1 MTRKITRQIVGYD
14 PTPETAEFEHYIPLD
29 KWRDVLSLIQ
39 KDKDDPDTVYNYP
52 LDISL
57 ANDIMGMIGGK
68 ASQELKYYLE
78 IEAID

>member
-14 PTPETAEFEHYIPLD
+14 PATETAEFEHYIPLD

-57 ANDIMGMIGGK
+57 ANDIMGMIGCK

-78 IEAID
+78 IESID